1 MNFLTWRLYRV
12 EWAIALALLAA
23 FTAVELATGLPM
35 MSRWHTLMTE
45 CGPNSPQ
52 GHASACKSIISA
64 AANDL
69 RVLSVTVPVIIG
81 ILWGAPLVAHETE
94 TGTRTFAWT
103 QGVTRARWLL
113 VKSGWLLLASALVAA
128 AVAALVTWSLG
139 PDNAMRAETFSSANY
154 FDVQGIVPV
163 GYAVFATALGITAG
177 VLLRRL
183 IPAIAVTLGVFIGV
197 RLLVDDVIRHN
208 FMPAVTTI
216 VGATSTWE
224 PPGLAWVL
232 GTTGVVTSIPCGSRP
247 SGGAPGNGSG
257 HCLETVGQAIT
268 YQPGYRYWPF
278 QFIETGLYVA
288 LATGLLALAIWL
300 TNRRDA

>member
-1 MNFLTWRLYRV
+1 MTFLTWRLYRV
-12 EWAIALALLAA
+12 GWAIALALLAA

-35 MSRWHTLMTE
+35 MSRWHALVTV

-52 GHASACKSIISA
+52 GHTSACNSIISGA
-64 AANDL
+64 VNDL

-81 ILWGAPLVAHETE
+81 ILWGAPLVAQEAE

-113 VKSGWLLLASALVAA
+113 VKSGWLLLASAVLSG

-139 PDNAMRAETFSSANY
+139 PDNALRGEAFSSANY

-177 VLLRRL
+177 ALLRRL
-183 IPAIAVTLGVFIGV
+183 IPAIAVTLGGFIGV

-216 VGATSTWE
+216 VSATSTWQ

-232 GTTGVVTSIPCGSRP
+232 GDSGAVKSIPCGQRP
-247 SGGAPGNGSG
+247 AGVHGNGSG
-257 HCLETVGQAIT
+257 HCLETIGQAIT

-278 QFIETGLYVA
+278 QFIETGLYLA
-288 LATGLLALAIWL
+288 LAAGLLALAFWL
-300 TNRRDA
+300 IKRRDA